1 MSLIDLCKFI
11 VHFLSIE
18 KSISSSTSAGTEC
31 VLPGHRQSDA
41 ACSLLTV
48 LCDSNS
54 ALLCPPRAESLPH
67 PIKLSTA
74 TITTATTTTT
84 TVRCFNHNRPLAAA
98 RPPSH
103 DCLPHSHSHR
113 HCECEQERDREL
125 QIDKRCLPTLWT
137 VYKITLFRTY
147 NTYIRCGSVCVC

>member
-1 MSLIDLCKFI
+1 MYRSAKNINLSFIDLYICM
-11 VHFLSIE
+11 H
-18 KSISSSTSAGTEC
+18 SAFVIDRKVDLIFNFSWNRVC
-31 VLPGHRQSDA
+31 VLPCHRQSDA

-54 ALLCPPRAESLPH
+54 ALLCPPRAKSLPH

-103 DCLPHSHSHR
+103 DCLPHSQSHT

-125 QIDKRCLPTLWT
+125 QIDKRCLPTL
-137 VYKITLFRTY
+137 
-147 NTYIRCGSVCVC
+147 